1 MKLACLNAMRTVT
14 WTETPKPRLD
24 FTIHPQGLDWIGLPQ
39 GAITLRAFIRVHI
52 RATHLGGPIF
62 Y

>member
-1 MKLACLNAMRTVT
+1 MRTVT